1 MIDSL
6 ALKIGRTFPLP
17 PSRILAKSLGKPLE
31 EARWT
36 CSPTEYASFTMF
48 SSASAFFVCAVA
60 ANAFT
65 GNALTSLAAAL
76 LVGALCFA
84 ALRNLPSR
92 AAKKR
97 GEELEAF
104 LPIALRTIASELEA
118 RASFESALGSARDCG
133 AFGAELGRALKLI
146 ARGHG
151 YDEVF
156 NHLSKQT
163 RSVLVK
169 RAFAQLYLTYSR
181 GGSPDGLRKLA
192 DEATAKQRQ
201 AIREHSAKTAFFG
214 TVFIAVSA
222 IVPAFFGAYAVIS
235 ATFLEA
241 TFSPTQVIVFFAV
254 VFPLMDLAVLA
265 YLKES
270 APKVLANA

>member
-17 PSRILAKSLGKPLE
+17 HASAIAKSLVKPLE
-31 EARWT
+31 EARWA
-36 CSPTEYASFTMF
+36 CSQSEYASFSMF
-48 SSASAFFVCAVA
+48 SSASAFFVAAIA

-65 GNALTSLAAAL
+65 GNAATSLATAL
-76 LVGALCFA
+76 LAGALCFA
-84 ALRNLPSR
+84 ALRSLPSR
-92 AAKKR
+92 VAKKR

-118 RASFESALGSARDCG
+118 RASFESALRSATDCG

-169 RAFAQLYLTYSR
+169 RALAQLYLTYSR
-181 GGSPDGLRKLA
+181 GGPADALRKLA

-222 IVPAFFGAYAVIS
+222 IIPAFFGAYAVIS

-241 TFSPTQVIVFFAV
+241 TFSPGQIIVFFAL

-270 APKVLANA
+270 APKVLASG